1 MNILSKYKPHKNVK
15 KLTLTAVNK
24 FLDYYTNGSYD
35 QNTAIK
41 IWQDIKDDEYIQED
55 LMLAVDE
62 DLAKK
67 GAYDRTY

>member
-1 MNILSKYKPHKNVK
+1 MNEYQPYKNVK

-41 IWQDIKDDEYIQED
+41 IWQNIKDDEHIQED
-55 LMLAVDE
+55 WKILH
-62 DLAKK
+62 KQQQK
-67 GAYDRTY
+67 GDK